1 MRSLMNTDYNLRL
14 ERGQNEQKSIL
25 WMNVVLVASL
35 LAGMVFPMA
44 DSDVQAKQKKV
55 LVAYF
60 SATGTTKSAASKIK
74 SVGEGRKGAKWS
86 ESYGFFRSRCG
97 KMGKEESEIMGEKV
111 RNLKIQH
118 YFNKNIEL

>member
-1 MRSLMNTDYNLRL
+1 MNTDYILRL

-74 SVGEGRKGAKWS
+74 SVSEGRKNAKRS
-86 ESYGFFRSRCG
+86 GSYGFFRSR
-97 KMGKEESEIMGEKV
+97 
-111 RNLKIQH
+111 
-118 YFNKNIEL
+118 